1 MTRVG
6 ASFRRPPACAISGPW
21 MSSAVI
27 RVGTAFRR
35 PAARAI
41 PGPWMSSAVTRI
53 GTAFRRPAAGLGA
66 VGLVLAATCGP
77 ADRGETAAA
86 FRETARAL
94 AAEAEAAGVT
104 TVAGRDG
111 WLFFAPELRHVS
123 AGAFWGPRAAEVS
136 RARRPDAADPLPAI
150 VDFHAQLEAA
160 GVELLVVPVPPKSV
174 VYADRLSPELAVPAP
189 VPRLDPEHR
198 AFYAQLRDA
207 GVEVLD
213 LTEGLLANR
222 DHPEGPVY
230 CRYDTHWSGVGC
242 VLAGREIAAA
252 VRARPWF
259 RDLGGGGY
267 ETRWRDAAITGDLT
281 HELAEKPPAE
291 RLRLREVRR
300 ADAPWRTAA
309 ADPDSPIV
317 LLGDSHNLVFH
328 AGGDMHA
335 TGAGLP
341 EQLAFELGA
350 PVDLVAVRGAASTAA
365 RVNLF
370 RRAQRDPG
378 YWRGKRLVVWCFSAR
393 EFTEGDGWPIVP
405 IRP

>member
-1 MTRVG
+1 MTRAA
-6 ASFRRPPACAISGPW
+6 ASFRRP
-21 MSSAVI
+21 
-27 RVGTAFRR
+27 
-35 PAARAI
+35 AA
-41 PGPWMSSAVTRI
+41 WL
-53 GTAFRRPAAGLGA
+53 GLL
-66 VGLVLAATCGP
+66 GLALAAACGP
-77 ADRGETAAA
+77 AGGEETAAA
-86 FRETARAL
+86 LRETARAL
-94 AAEAEAAGVT
+94 AAEAEASGAA

-174 VYADRLSPELAVPAP
+174 VYADRLSPGLDVPAP
-189 VPRLDPEHR
+189 VPRLDPDHR
-198 AFYAQLRDA
+198 AFYARLRDE

-213 LTEGLLANR
+213 LTDGFLADR
-222 DHPEGPVY
+222 GHPEGPVY
-230 CRYDTHWSGVGC
+230 CRRDTHWSGVGC

-259 RDLGGGGY
+259 RDPGGGAY
-267 ETRWRDAAITGDLT
+267 ETRWRDAEITGDLT

-300 ADAPWRTAA
+300 ADAPWGTST

-335 TGAGLP
+335 AGAGLP
-341 EQLAFELGA
+341 EQLAFELGM
-350 PVDLVAVRGAASTAA
+350 PVDPVAVRGAASVAA

-378 YWRGKRLVVWCFSAR
+378 YWGGKRLVVWCFAAR

-405 IRP
+405 VRP